1 MLTPPKGIEIG
12 IDEAGRGCL
21 WGPLYAAAVVLSED
35 SSSWPKE
42 FIEIAE
48 LIKDSKTLSAK
59 KRKIIMAKIVNSG
72 LVYGIGRVEHDEIDG
87 HGATFANQLAFRRA
101 LDAISIDKPRSI
113 IIDGCLGLVEV
124 REGETWKTEIDGDAK
139 FLTIAT
145 ASIIAKESRDK
156 WVEDWCNENKTIA
169 EKYGFNSSK
178 GYGTLVH
185 RNAIKTHGL
194 LEAHRRLYCRKIIP
208 GLIVK
213 RYDNC
218 NIID

>member
-1 MLTPPKGIEIG
+1 MRADTT
-12 IDEAGRGCL
+12 
-21 WGPLYAAAVVLSED
+21 
-35 SSSWPKE
+35 SSIKE
-42 FIEIAE
+42 
-48 LIKDSKTLSAK
+48 L
-59 KRKIIMAKIVNSG
+59 
-72 LVYGIGRVEHDEIDG
+72 
-87 HGATFANQLAFRRA
+87 
-101 LDAISIDKPRSI
+101 
-113 IIDGCLGLVEV
+113 
-124 REGETWKTEIDGDAK
+124 
-139 FLTIAT
+139 
-145 ASIIAKESRDK
+145 
-156 WVEDWCNENKTIA
+156 NKTIA